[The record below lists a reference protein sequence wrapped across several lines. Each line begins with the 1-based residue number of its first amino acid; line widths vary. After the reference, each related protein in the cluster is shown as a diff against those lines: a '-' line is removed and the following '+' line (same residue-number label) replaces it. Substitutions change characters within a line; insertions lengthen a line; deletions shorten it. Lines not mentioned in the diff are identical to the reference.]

1 MYFLHMWNSCFF
13 CESRQCVLFD
23 GNITCKQPLR
33 LTWRC
38 SSWGWCPSRPP
49 ERTPSARS
57 ATLAAYCSD
66 TPPVHTADTHT
77 QDEEENHKPYSH
89 LNTKSIWDLW
99 VFYNYNTN
107 TIASF
112 LLTSGR
118 RFCNSSRVSEA
129 QFFLLV
135 PQSGK
140 PTLKNTEDVKKSCM
154 RGSNRSRPISAAGET
169 KGYGCDQR
177 TTTQISEIQHCIIDV
192 DIGKC
197 SWERGWGNSYL
208 LYVYQRWW

>member
-1 MYFLHMWNSCFF
+1 M
-13 CESRQCVLFD
+13 
-23 GNITCKQPLR
+23 
-33 LTWRC
+33 
-38 SSWGWCPSRPP
+38 
-49 ERTPSARS
+49 
-57 ATLAAYCSD
+57 
-66 TPPVHTADTHT
+66 
-77 QDEEENHKPYSH
+77 
-89 LNTKSIWDLW
+89 
-99 VFYNYNTN
+99 FYNYNTN

-177 TTTQISEIQHCIIDV
+177 TTTQISEIQHRIIDV
-192 DIGKC
+192 DIGNVVESEVGETVIYCMFIRDGDNRNTQFEGKTHGNWEQRECC
-197 SWERGWGNSYL
+197 SAGRGSVGGGGSRPKL
-208 LYVYQRWW
+208 